1 MDMDSSPAQQ
11 PSEKG
16 PQASGPLRKAGNW
29 LCKCWKGIC
38 RWCPS
43 RRKPWEKSDI
53 DHCQRRLIT
62 VARYTLYFLSLA
74 LAVSLAAACFFYL
87 FDQGLWKSLWKWTE
101 DRGWSPAGS
110 LYISYA
116 VFFLTALMHFWGR
129 YEKAQFMARVQDRG
143 YVEHLVE
150 RGEDA
155 QTYLCKKL
163 SHKEEEYTQESRKEK
178 LYHEEKYRH
187 EASKERL
194 PKKIEKLQGKLDRD
208 EPVIEYDLL
217 ALKILLVDCTNKYA
231 VPSQARAYLADLK
244 NYADEEAHTQ
254 TVEEY
259 SDIRHRIENVEKDIY
274 AHHHPPEQTASSAN
288 AEKEERKAETSDVS
302 ELREIIKEELL
313 PQLTENEKLWSEG
326 SAIVK
331 SLRGACLAAIPLL
344 LAAGLVPMYM
354 GDLCR
359 LWGVHWAIL
368 GVAGALVAVLRAL
381 GGTKR
386 LAVGN
391 EQGVKE
397 VQRAWW
403 GAGLGLVAGL
413 LTYML
418 VRSGFLA
425 SFLFGGPYLP
435 DNLEDQ
441 HIAVSGCFL
450 EHIHQGQIYVHM
462 LLAFLAGYAFERVID
477 RVRAAAAS

>member
-1 MDMDSSPAQQ
+1 MDSTAAQR
-11 PSEKG
+11 PSEKE

-29 LCKCWKGIC
+29 LCKCWRGVC

-53 DHCQRRLIT
+53 DHCQRRFIT
-62 VARYTLYFLSLA
+62 AARYALYILSLL
-74 LAVSLAAACFFYL
+74 LAVFLASACLLYL
-87 FDQGLWKSLWKWTE
+87 FDTGLWKSLREWTGNR
-101 DRGWSPAGS
+101 DWLPAGC
-110 LYISYA
+110 LYISY
-116 VFFLTALMHFWGR
+116 VIFFLTALMHFWGR
-129 YEKAQFMARVQDRG
+129 YEKVQFMARVQDRG

-150 RGEDA
+150 SGEDA
-155 QTYLCKKL
+155 QTYLSKKL
-163 SHKEEEYTQESRKEK
+163 SSKERNYAQGNCEEE
-178 LYHEEKYRH
+178 LRH
-187 EASKERL
+187 EVSKERL
-194 PKKIEKLQGKLDRD
+194 PKMIGKLQGRLDD
-208 EPVIEYDLL
+208 DKPIVEYDLL
-217 ALKILLVDCTNKYA
+217 ALKILLVDCSKSYT

-259 SDIRHRIENVEKDIY
+259 SDIRHRIENIEKDIY
-274 AHHHPPEQTASSAN
+274 AQRRHIVQEAASTDSG
-288 AEKEERKAETSDVS
+288 KERKAPNVS
-302 ELREIIKEELL
+302 ELREIVKEELL

-359 LWGVHWAIL
+359 LWGIHWAIL

-381 GGTKR
+381 GETKR

-418 VRSGFLA
+418 VKSGFLA

-441 HIAVSGCFL
+441 HITVSGCFL